1 MGKGLGAGEILLG
14 QVSFFF
20 KECKLNTIIY
30 WFRNDLRL
38 ADNPAFAQACS
49 VAKHIIPVFI
59 HDVAQTKLTPWG
71 FNRQSAHRQHF
82 LNTALAGLG
91 EKLTKAGSALITL
104 QGDTTQVLTHLS
116 KQLDITE
123 IYCERIAA
131 PEEQSLLKQLGA
143 QGLQIKEFWGSSMLD
158 LDTLPFAIDQ
168 LADTFSTFR
177 NQIEKKR
184 LRARKVC
191 PTPQTIPS
199 LPESFQIQT
208 HQAEHLS
215 DSYLPQT
222 LDPYPQAIASFP
234 YHVPE
239 FFGAE
244 RTAQQHLEKY
254 FSCTLPHTYKET
266 RNLLTGVDYS
276 TKFSPWLAV
285 GALSAPLIVQALNA
299 FEAQHG
305 ASKSSYWIWF
315 ELLWRDYFRLLHL
328 KYGKMLYRKQGLAS
342 QESPAVLYANK
353 NPSKRNE
360 NFKRW
365 CDGQTGEPLIDAAMH
380 ELQATGYLSNRLRQ
394 VVASYLIYDLAG
406 DWRAGAAWFETQLID
421 YDVYSNQGNWL
432 YIAGLGTDP
441 RGGRKFNP
449 HKQTQDH
456 DPQGTYRT
464 SWGCA

>member
-1 MGKGLGAGEILLG
+1 MK
-14 QVSFFF
+14 
-20 KECKLNTIIY
+20 TIIY

-38 ADNPAFAQACS
+38 EDNPAFSKACL
-49 VAKHIIPVFI
+49 AADHIVPVYI
-59 HDVAQTKLTPWG
+59 HDPAQTTLTTWG

-82 LNTALAGLG
+82 LSTALTGLD
-91 EKLTKAGSALITL
+91 EKLTVVGSALITL
-104 QGDTTQVLTHLS
+104 QGDPTEILTHLS
-116 KQLDITE
+116 KQLGDTE

-131 PEEQSLLKQLGA
+131 PEEQSVINQLRQ
-143 QGLQIKEFWGSSMLD
+143 QGLKIKEYWGSSMLE
-158 LDTLPFAIDQ
+158 LDTLPFAIDA

-177 NQIEKKR
+177 NQIEKKS

-191 PTPQTIPS
+191 PTPQAIPP
-199 LPESFQIQT
+199 LPESFHIET
-208 HQAEHLS
+208 HQSEYLS
-215 DSYLPQT
+215 DSHLPRS
-222 LDPYPQAIASFP
+222 LDPYPTAVASFP
-234 YHVPE
+234 YHDLE

-244 RTAQQHLEKY
+244 QAAQQHLEKY
-254 FSCTLPHTYKET
+254 FSSTLAHTYKET
-266 RNLLTGVDYS
+266 RNLLTGIDYS
-276 TKFSPWLAV
+276 TKFSPWLAI
-285 GALSAPLIVQALNA
+285 GALSAPVIVQALDA

-328 KYGKMLYRKQGLAS
+328 KYGKTLYRRQGLAS
-342 QESPAVLYANK
+342 QESPAALYANK

-360 NFKRW
+360 NFQRW
-365 CDGQTGEPLIDAAMH
+365 CLGHTDEALIDAAMH

-406 DWRAGAAWFETQLID
+406 DWRAGAAWFEAQLID

-441 RGGRKFNP
+441 RGGRQFNP
-449 HKQTQDH
+449 QKQTHDH
-456 DPQGTYRT
+456 DPHGTYRT